1 MAFPFPGTLPVP
13 QQQAGGAPAAAGPE
27 AAAARLR
34 LG

>member
-1 MAFPFPGTLPVP
+1 MAFPGAMPVP
-13 QQQAGGAPAAAGPE
+13 QQHAGGAPAAAARPE